1 MALIDSGVTP
11 PQWQAEESRD
21 DGEDIDKSAL
31 SDKNPRF
38 IGDLNPESVFLTA
51 TEDSVASDVATDR
64 NEVGVWVS
72 QSPEP
77 LVRNKGLKRRFQ
89 DHETFSKPIMS
100 PAGDS
105 GPGKHLTAY
114 ISSLSAYALPARS
127 CVEVLLS
134 LYLSSIHPLYPIVDE
149 AICALFKVPDKLPIV
164 LLQSLLLVAS
174 RHPDAKSHL
183 HLSTS
188 SDPLKP
194 QEFALR
200 LETRIK
206 ALLYAEEERDRMV
219 LIRVHALLSLG
230 GGNEDA
236 SRHLAL
242 AIHHAH
248 SLGLHIRNSKA
259 EDLWWC
265 LWTLDKSQAAMNGRP
280 IFIRLEDVSID
291 RPTKTRDS
299 GKGAAF
305 RVMVKLAELLEG
317 VIALYRPG
325 SEKCWEHEF
334 PDFSEYLRGEEVP
347 EEGGQLG
354 GWSLSI
360 GFHDFGL
367 TCCSYSQSVLLRYFH
382 SFPPHP

>member
-1 MALIDSGVTP
+1 MIDSGVTP
-11 PQWQAEESRD
+11 PQWHAEEPRD
-21 DGEDIDKSAL
+21 GSEDINKSAL

-38 IGDLNPESVFLTA
+38 IGDLNPESVFLTPN
-51 TEDSVASDVATDR
+51 EDFVASDVATDR

-77 LVRNKGLKRRFQ
+77 LIRNKGLKRRFQ
-89 DHETFSKPIMS
+89 DHETFHKPIMT
-100 PAGDS
+100 PAADS
-105 GPGKHLTAY
+105 GPGKHLAAY
-114 ISSLSAYALPARS
+114 ISSLNAYALPARP
-127 CVEVLLS
+127 CVEMLLS
-134 LYLSSIHPLYPIVDE
+134 LYLGSVHPLYPIIDE
-149 AICALFKVPDKLPIV
+149 PICALFKSPDKLPTV
-164 LLQSLLLVAS
+164 LLQSVLLVAS

-183 HLSTS
+183 RLSTS
-188 SDPLKP
+188 GDPLKP

-219 LIRVHALLSLG
+219 LIRVYALLSLG

-291 RPTKTRDS
+291 RPTKTRD

-305 RVMVKLAELLEG
+305 RVMVKLAELLEA
-317 VIALYRPG
+317 VIVLYRPG
-325 SEKCWEHEF
+325 SEECWEHEF
-334 PDFSEYLRGEEVP
+334 PDFSEYLQGEEVP

-354 GWSLSI
+354 M
-360 GFHDFGL
+360 
-367 TCCSYSQSVLLRYFH
+367 
-382 SFPPHP
+382 